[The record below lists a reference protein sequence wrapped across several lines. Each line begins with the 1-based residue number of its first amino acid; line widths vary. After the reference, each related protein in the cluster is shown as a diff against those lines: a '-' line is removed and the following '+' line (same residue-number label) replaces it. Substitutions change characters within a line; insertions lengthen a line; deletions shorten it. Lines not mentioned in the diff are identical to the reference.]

1 MAIKKTSKE
10 EILKESIKLFKTK
23 GYYNCSMAN
32 IADACG
38 LIKGSIYHYF
48 KSKDEIGIESL
59 KYIHNYFVDNIFSIA
74 YKKDL
79 SDLEKIKLFV
89 KKTDEYFLKSEG
101 GCLLGNLALEVGS
114 ENLEFRKVIKEYFSA
129 WEDALIRILENKYS
143 KVEAKNFAKEYV
155 ALIQGSIM
163 MMNLYETPENYLKV
177 GEKLISLF

>member
-10 EILKESIKLFKTK
+10 EILNESINLFKIK

-74 YKKDL
+74 YQTNL

-89 KKTDEYFLKSEG
+89 KKTDEYFLNSKG
-101 GCLLGNLALEVGS
+101 GCLLGNLALEVCV
-114 ENLEFRKVIKEYFSA
+114 ENLEFKEIIKEYFNM
-129 WEDALIRILENKYS
+129 WENALIEIFKNKYS
-143 KVEAKNFAKEYV
+143 KSESEILAKEYV
-155 ALIQGSIM
+155 SLTQGAIM
-163 MMNLYETPENYLKV
+163 MMNLYNTPENYLKV
-177 GEKLISLF
+177 GEKLISLI